1 MKNLLELAAKHAPS
15 NALRVRAQRAKGVK
29 VGQQV
34 YLGYDVNIDA
44 AYPQLVEIEDH
55 ARIGIGAIILA
66 HSRPADAWMKH
77 LGEQVAPVRI
87 RRHASLY
94 AGAIVMPGV
103 TVGEYAIVREGTVV
117 TEDVPPFAVV
127 AGSPARVI
135 AELPRERVDDPQGAR
150 RSPPGAGDIS
160 RSHH

>member
-1 MKNLLELAAKHAPS
+1 MKNLYDLAGKHLPS
-15 NALRVRAQRAKGVK
+15 NALRIKAQQAKGVK
-29 VGQQV
+29 IGKNV
-34 YLGYDVNIDA
+34 YLGYDVNIDS
-44 AYPQLVEIEDH
+44 AYPELVEIEDH

-77 LGEQVAPVRI
+77 LGEQVAAVRI

-103 TVGEYAIVREGTVV
+103 TVGEYAIVREGAVV
-117 TEDVPPFAVV
+117 TADVPPFTVV

-135 AELPRERVDDPQGAR
+135 DELPRDKVDDVR
-150 RSPPGAGDIS
+150 GAGG
-160 RSHH
+160 RQPP

>member
-1 MKNLLELAAKHAPS
+1 MKNLLDLAAKHAPS

-29 VGQQV
+29 IGHHV
-34 YLGYDVNIDA
+34 YVGYDVNIDA
-44 AYPQLVEIEDH
+44 AYPQLVEIEDY

-66 HSRPADAWMKH
+66 HSRPADAWMQH

-103 TVGEYAIVREGTVV
+103 TVGEYAIVREGAVV
-117 TEDVPPFAVV
+117 TEDVPPFAMV
-127 AGSPARVI
+127 AGSPARVV
-135 AELPRERVDDPQGAR
+135 EQLPRERVNDPQVASGGPR
-150 RSPPGAGDIS
+150 P
-160 RSHH
+160 